1 VHTQASPI
9 PGSTLRSERVT
20 DIAGTSAASR
30 DLTLRP
36 GTTGHCVAMG
46 TVYTV
51 YMKYGFVFAQT
62 DRRPMYQ
69 QIMDQIRQRIAVGD
83 WPPDTPL
90 PSVRELAADIK
101 VSVITV
107 KRAYLEL
114 VHEDVIVTQQGKGTW
129 VNGSLDMDR
138 LQRQELAEHLEQAGK
153 LARSLAIPEREL
165 VQMLKK
171 YT

>member
-1 VHTQASPI
+1 MQ
-9 PGSTLRSERVT
+9 
-20 DIAGTSAASR
+20 
-30 DLTLRP
+30 
-36 GTTGHCVAMG
+36 
-46 TVYTV
+46 
-51 YMKYGFVFAQT
+51 YGFVFSQT
-62 DRRPMYQ
+62 DKRPMYQ

-83 WPPDTPL
+83 WPPDTLL

-114 VHEDVIVTQQGKGTW
+114 VREGAIVTQQGKGTW
-129 VNGSLDMDR
+129 VSGELDIEA
-138 LQRQELAEHLEQAGK
+138 LQTEELAEHLAQAGK
-153 LARSLAIPEREL
+153 LASELEIPEREL